1 MDCDR
6 LNSLPTARK
15 AILSNVKT
23 IGTDNILVP
32 QHGIKSG
39 DF

>member
-1 MDCDR
+1 M
-6 LNSLPTARK
+6 NFSTIVVSAYFVK